1 MSSAA
6 KKAKKESKRHGHWGA
21 ISLVAVVAVGILLP
35 TDGDLHKEIHSRID
49 TTLGHKTIQAF
60 ITPLSNVF
68 STEATPNPQ
77 PESHESQAKTA
88 SPKKSDEPV
97 SMTRWKMR
105 NSNRT
110 ILVSSRLKAKSR
122 NALRENITYITTTY
136 QNFYAPTDSI
146 APPDPTNLVHFQAS
160 SSNQRYESWQDN
172 LVDNS
177 ILDLAL
183 PEDTIQNND
192 ETLRVSL
199 KGDDVRNIDK
209 DITLEKGLGALLAIE
224 SEF

>member
-1 MSSAA
+1 
-6 KKAKKESKRHGHWGA
+6 
-21 ISLVAVVAVGILLP
+21 
-35 TDGDLHKEIHSRID
+35 
-49 TTLGHKTIQAF
+49 
-60 ITPLSNVF
+60 
-68 STEATPNPQ
+68 
-77 PESHESQAKTA
+77 
-88 SPKKSDEPV
+88 
-97 SMTRWKMR
+97 MTRWKMR

-177 ILDLAL
+177 ILSLAL
-183 PEDTIQNND
+183 PDDPIQSE
-192 ETLRVSL
+192 ETLRVSF
-199 KGDDVRNIDK
+199 KGNDVRNIDK